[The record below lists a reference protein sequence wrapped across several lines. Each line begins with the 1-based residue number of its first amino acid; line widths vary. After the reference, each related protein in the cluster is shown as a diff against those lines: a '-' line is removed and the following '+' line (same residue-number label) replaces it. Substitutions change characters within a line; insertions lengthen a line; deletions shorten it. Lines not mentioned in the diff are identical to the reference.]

1 MKKERGGGEWVME
14 KGGCSGDVFKGVG
27 RLESGGLP

>member
-1 MKKERGGGEWVME
+1 MKKERGGVTE
-14 KGGCSGDVFKGVG
+14 KGVCNGDVFKGVG